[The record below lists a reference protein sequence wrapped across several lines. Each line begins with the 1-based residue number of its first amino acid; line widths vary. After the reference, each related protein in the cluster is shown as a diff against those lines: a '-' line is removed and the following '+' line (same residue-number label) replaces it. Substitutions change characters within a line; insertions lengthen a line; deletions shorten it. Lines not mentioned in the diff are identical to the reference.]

1 MLNDEGDT
9 DENPITV
16 QSMKTYAGANLVI
29 DRNLTVVAV
38 GGKERRRK
46 KEKGSKK

>member
-16 QSMKTYAGANLVI
+16 QSMYAGANLVI

-46 KEKGSKK
+46 KIEKGSKK